1 MKQLH
6 EKIKKIIGSK
16 TLTHVIYVLGVLV
29 VAALIF
35 HAGSVVGFRKA
46 EFGHAW
52 EEHYEENFGT
62 MGRMNP
68 MGGPA
73 DFGMMSDFPN
83 AHGAAGKI
91 IKVEPSDVIVEDRD
105 GTEKVILFDDDTDL
119 REGRDSISTTD
130 LKVDDFAV
138 VIGSPNDQ
146 GQIEAKMIRVM
157 PAPGGSSN

>member
-1 MKQLH
+1 MKQLD
-6 EKIKKIIGSK
+6 EKIKKFIGSK
-16 TLTHVIYVLGVLV
+16 ALTRVIYGLGILV

-46 EFGHAW
+46 SFGHAW
-52 EEHYEENFGT
+52 EEHYEENFG
-62 MGRMNP
+62 MMAGVNP
-68 MGGPA
+68 VNGPA
-73 DFGMMSDFPN
+73 GFGMMSDFPN

-91 IKVEPSDVIVEDRD
+91 IKVEPSDLIVEDRD

-119 REGRDSISTTD
+119 RKGRNSISTAD
-130 LKVDDFAV
+130 LKIDDFAV